1 MTAISL
7 SIKHNWPEVQ
17 RELTRLQKDIADK
30 AVARAL
36 NATIKQGETAMAR
49 QISLTYR
56 ISQSVVKQRLSVTR
70 ARRNGGRLELQV
82 TLEATR
88 KGRGRSMNMIAFVTT
103 AARRLKTGKR
113 NQTKL
118 QVRRDGGRKQV
129 TGAFIGNQERT
140 LFIRTGKAR
149 LPIEPVN
156 TIDVVQMFNTRKIS
170 TAVQTVLLDRFAI
183 NFARELK
190 VVLGG
195 FAR

>member
-170 TAVQTVLLDRFAI
+170 AAVQTVLLDRFAI
-183 NFARELK
+183 NFTRELK